1 MGIGSFGGLSPIG
14 YFLDKGAHAS
24 VKDLTKKKSF
34 SYAKY
39 GYLFS
44 IPFVVVYLIF
54 SLYPTINTA
63 ILGFT
68 DAKGMAGLTNWN
80 FLPKEDLF
88 KNFTKVL
95 SNPVFKKS
103 LGNTI
108 ILWTVNFIPQITL
121 AMILTAWFTSRRNEL
136 RGQGLFK
143 VLFYMP
149 NIITAASIALLYN
162 KLFAYPIGPVNS
174 LLQNLGLI
182 DEPIN
187 FLTKASWT
195 RGIISFIQFWMWYGH
210 TMIILISGVLG
221 INPDLYEAA
230 ELDGASNS
238 QMFWKIT
245 IPNLKTILLYTM
257 ITSMIGG
264 LNMYDIPKLYNNGNP
279 AMSTLTTNMYIYNQ
293 AFSGSYQYAT
303 AAAASMIMFVIIAIA
318 SVIVFLLFN
327 DEKGKARRE
336 AKRMARME
344 ARIAKKEV
352 G

>member
-1 MGIGSFGGLSPIG
+1 M
-14 YFLDKGAHAS
+14 KNN
-24 VKDLTKKKSF
+24 KSF

-44 IPFVVVYLIF
+44 IPFVVVYAIF
-54 SLYPTINTA
+54 SLYPTLNTA

-68 DAKGMAGLTNWN
+68 DSKGMTGLTQWN
-80 FLPKEDLF
+80 FLPKEKIFNNFVQLF
-88 KNFTKVL
+88 KNPMFMM
-95 SNPVFKKS
+95 SFK
-103 LGNTI
+103 NTL
-108 ILWTVNFIPQITL
+108 ILWVVNFIPQICL
-121 AMILTAWFTSRRNEL
+121 ALLLTAWFTSRRNEL
-136 RGQGLFK
+136 RAQGLFK
-143 VLFYMP
+143 VIFYMP
-149 NIITAASIALLYN
+149 NIITAASIAILYN

-174 LLQNLGLI
+174 LLQSLHII

-187 FLTKASWT
+187 FINKVGPT
-195 RGIISFIQFWMWYGH
+195 RGIISFIQFWMWYGY

-264 LNMYDIPKLYNNGNP
+264 LNMYDIPQLFNKGNP
-279 AMSTLTTNMYIYNQ
+279 ANSTLTTNMYIYNQ
-293 AFSGSYQYAT
+293 AFSGSYMYAR
-303 AAAASMIMFVIIAIA
+303 AAAASMVMFIIIAIA
-318 SVIVFLLFN
+318 SVLVFLAFN
-327 DEKGKARRE
+327 DDEGKAKRE
-336 AKRMARME
+336 AKRAARL
-344 ARIAKKEV
+344 ARKEV

>member
-1 MGIGSFGGLSPIG
+1 M
-14 YFLDKGAHAS
+14 KNN
-24 VKDLTKKKSF
+24 KSF

-44 IPFVVVYLIF
+44 IPFVVVYAIF
-54 SLYPTINTA
+54 SLYPTLNTA

-68 DAKGMAGLTNWN
+68 DSKGMTGLTQWN
-80 FLPKEDLF
+80 FLPKEKIFNNFVQLF
-88 KNFTKVL
+88 KNPMFMM
-95 SNPVFKKS
+95 SFK
-103 LGNTI
+103 NTL
-108 ILWTVNFIPQITL
+108 ILWVVNFIPQICL
-121 AMILTAWFTSRRNEL
+121 ALLLTAWFTSRRNEL
-136 RGQGLFK
+136 RAQGLFK
-143 VLFYMP
+143 VIFYMP
-149 NIITAASIALLYN
+149 NIITAASIAILYN

-174 LLQNLGLI
+174 LLQSLHII

-187 FLTKASWT
+187 FINKVGPT
-195 RGIISFIQFWMWYGH
+195 RGIISFIQFWMWYGY

-264 LNMYDIPKLYNNGNP
+264 LNMYDIPQLFNKGNP
-279 AMSTLTTNMYIYNQ
+279 ANSTLTTNMYIYNQ
-293 AFSGSYQYAT
+293 AFSGSYMYAR
-303 AAAASMIMFVIIAIA
+303 AAAASMVMFLIIAIA
-318 SVIVFLLFN
+318 SVLVFLAFN
-327 DEKGKARRE
+327 DDKGKAKRE
-336 AKRMARME
+336 AKRAARL
-344 ARIAKKEV
+344 ARKEV

>member
-1 MGIGSFGGLSPIG
+1 M
-14 YFLDKGAHAS
+14 KNN
-24 VKDLTKKKSF
+24 KSF

-44 IPFVVVYLIF
+44 IPFVVVYAIF
-54 SLYPTINTA
+54 SLYPTLNTA

-68 DAKGMAGLTNWN
+68 DSKGMTGLTQWN
-80 FLPKEDLF
+80 FLPKEKIFNNFVQLF
-88 KNFTKVL
+88 KNPMFMM
-95 SNPVFKKS
+95 SFK
-103 LGNTI
+103 NTL
-108 ILWTVNFIPQITL
+108 ILWVVNFIPQICL
-121 AMILTAWFTSRRNEL
+121 ALLLTAWFTSRRNEL
-136 RGQGLFK
+136 RAQGLFK
-143 VLFYMP
+143 VVFYMP
-149 NIITAASIALLYN
+149 NIITAASIAILYN

-174 LLQNLGLI
+174 LLQSLHII

-187 FLTKASWT
+187 FINKVGPT
-195 RGIISFIQFWMWYGH
+195 RGIISFIQFWMWYGY

-264 LNMYDIPKLYNNGNP
+264 LNMYDIPQLFNKGNP
-279 AMSTLTTNMYIYNQ
+279 ANSTLTTNMYIYNQ
-293 AFSGSYQYAT
+293 AFSGSYMYAR
-303 AAAASMIMFVIIAIA
+303 AAAASMVMFLIIAIA
-318 SVIVFLLFN
+318 SVLVFLAFN
-327 DEKGKARRE
+327 DDKGKAKRE
-336 AKRMARME
+336 AKRAARL
-344 ARIAKKEV
+344 ARKEV

>member
-1 MGIGSFGGLSPIG
+1 M
-14 YFLDKGAHAS
+14 KNN
-24 VKDLTKKKSF
+24 KSF

-44 IPFVVVYLIF
+44 IPFVVVYAIF
-54 SLYPTINTA
+54 SLYPTLNTA

-68 DAKGMAGLTNWN
+68 DSKGMTGLTQWN
-80 FLPKEDLF
+80 FLPKEKIFNNFVQLF
-88 KNFTKVL
+88 KNPMFMM
-95 SNPVFKKS
+95 SFK
-103 LGNTI
+103 NTL
-108 ILWTVNFIPQITL
+108 ILWVVNFIPQICL
-121 AMILTAWFTSRRNEL
+121 ALLLTAWFTSRRNEL
-136 RGQGLFK
+136 RAQGLFK
-143 VLFYMP
+143 VIFYMP
-149 NIITAASIALLYN
+149 NIITAASIAILFN

-174 LLQNLGLI
+174 LLQSLHLV

-187 FLTKASWT
+187 FINKVGPT
-195 RGIISFIQFWMWYGH
+195 RGIISFIQFWMWYGY

-264 LNMYDIPKLYNNGNP
+264 LNMYDIPQLFNKGNP
-279 AMSTLTTNMYIYNQ
+279 ANSTLTTNMYIYNQ
-293 AFSGSYQYAT
+293 AFSGSYMYAR
-303 AAAASMIMFVIIAIA
+303 AAAASMVMFIIIAIA
-318 SVIVFLLFN
+318 SVLVFLAFN
-327 DEKGKARRE
+327 DDEGKAKRE
-336 AKRMARME
+336 AKRAARL
-344 ARIAKKEV
+344 ARKEV

>member
-1 MGIGSFGGLSPIG
+1 M
-14 YFLDKGAHAS
+14 KNN
-24 VKDLTKKKSF
+24 KSF

-44 IPFVVVYLIF
+44 IPFVVVYAIF
-54 SLYPTINTA
+54 SLYPTLNTA

-68 DAKGMAGLTNWN
+68 DSKGMSGLTQWN
-80 FLPKEDLF
+80 FLPKEKIFNNFVQLF
-88 KNFTKVL
+88 KNPMFMM
-95 SNPVFKKS
+95 SFK
-103 LGNTI
+103 NTL
-108 ILWTVNFIPQITL
+108 ILWVVNFIPQICL
-121 AMILTAWFTSRRNEL
+121 ALLLTAWFTSRRNEL
-136 RGQGLFK
+136 RAQGLFK
-143 VLFYMP
+143 VVFYMP
-149 NIITAASIALLYN
+149 NIITAASIAILYN

-174 LLQNLGLI
+174 LLQSLHII

-187 FLTKASWT
+187 FINKVGST
-195 RGIISFIQFWMWYGH
+195 RGIISFIQFWMWYGY

-264 LNMYDIPKLYNNGNP
+264 LNMYDIPQLFNKGNP
-279 AMSTLTTNMYIYNQ
+279 ANSTLTTNMYIYNQ
-293 AFSGSYQYAT
+293 AFSGSYMYAR
-303 AAAASMIMFVIIAIA
+303 AAAASMVMFIIIAIA
-318 SVIVFLLFN
+318 SVLVFLAFN
-327 DEKGKARRE
+327 DDEGKAKRE
-336 AKRMARME
+336 AKRAARL
-344 ARIAKKEV
+344 ARKEV

>member
-1 MGIGSFGGLSPIG
+1 M
-14 YFLDKGAHAS
+14 
-24 VKDLTKKKSF
+24 KKNKSF

-44 IPFVVVYLIF
+44 IPFVVVYAIF
-54 SLYPTINTA
+54 SLYPTLNTA

-68 DAKGMAGLTNWN
+68 DAKGMTGLTQWN
-80 FLPKEDLF
+80 FLPKEKFFNNFIQLF
-88 KNFTKVL
+88 KNPMFMM
-95 SNPVFKKS
+95 SFK
-103 LGNTI
+103 NTL
-108 ILWTVNFIPQITL
+108 ILWVVNFIPQILL
-121 AMILTAWFTSRRNEL
+121 ALLLTAWFTSRRNEL
-136 RGQGLFK
+136 RAQGLFK
-143 VLFYMP
+143 VIFYMP
-149 NIITAASIALLYN
+149 NIITAASIAILFN

-174 LLQNLGLI
+174 LLQSLHII

-187 FLTKASWT
+187 FINKVGPT
-195 RGIISFIQFWMWYGH
+195 RGIISFIQFWMWYGY

-264 LNMYDIPKLYNNGNP
+264 LNMYDIPQLFNKGNP
-279 AMSTLTTNMYIYNQ
+279 ANSTLTTNMYIYNQ
-293 AFSGSYQYAT
+293 AFSGSYMYAR
-303 AAAASMIMFVIIAIA
+303 AAAASMVMFVIIAIA
-318 SVIVFLLFN
+318 SVLVFLAFN
-327 DEKGKARRE
+327 DDEGKAKRE
-336 AKRMARME
+336 AKRAARL
-344 ARIAKKEV
+344 ARKEV

>member
-1 MGIGSFGGLSPIG
+1 M
-14 YFLDKGAHAS
+14 KNN
-24 VKDLTKKKSF
+24 KSF

-44 IPFVVVYLIF
+44 IPFVVVYAIF
-54 SLYPTINTA
+54 SLYPTLNTA

-68 DAKGMAGLTNWN
+68 DAKGMTGLTQWN
-80 FLPKEDLF
+80 FLPKEKIFNNFIQLF
-88 KNFTKVL
+88 KNPMFMM
-95 SNPVFKKS
+95 SFK
-103 LGNTI
+103 NTL
-108 ILWTVNFIPQITL
+108 ILWVVNFIPQICL
-121 AMILTAWFTSRRNEL
+121 ALLLTAWFTSRRNEL
-136 RGQGLFK
+136 RAQGLFK
-143 VLFYMP
+143 VIFYMP
-149 NIITAASIALLYN
+149 NIITAASIAILFN

-174 LLQNLGLI
+174 LLQNLHLI

-187 FLTKASWT
+187 FINKVGTT
-195 RGIISFIQFWMWYGH
+195 RGIISFIQFWMWYGY

-264 LNMYDIPKLYNNGNP
+264 LNMYDIPQLFNKGNP
-279 AMSTLTTNMYIYNQ
+279 ANSTLTTNMYIYNQ
-293 AFSGSYQYAT
+293 AFSGSYMYAR
-303 AAAASMIMFVIIAIA
+303 AAAASMVMFVIIAIA
-318 SVIVFLLFN
+318 SVLVFLAFN
-327 DEKGKARRE
+327 DDEGKAKRE
-336 AKRMARME
+336 AKRAARL
-344 ARIAKKEV
+344 ARKEV

>member
-1 MGIGSFGGLSPIG
+1 M
-14 YFLDKGAHAS
+14 KNN
-24 VKDLTKKKSF
+24 KSF

-44 IPFVVVYLIF
+44 IPFVVVYAIF
-54 SLYPTINTA
+54 SLYPTLNTA

-68 DAKGMAGLTNWN
+68 DSKGMTGLTQWN
-80 FLPKEDLF
+80 FLPKEKIFNNFVQLF
-88 KNFTKVL
+88 KNPMFMM
-95 SNPVFKKS
+95 SFK
-103 LGNTI
+103 NTL
-108 ILWTVNFIPQITL
+108 ILWVVNFIPQICL
-121 AMILTAWFTSRRNEL
+121 ALLLTAWFTSRRNEL
-136 RGQGLFK
+136 RAQGLFK
-143 VLFYMP
+143 VIFYMP
-149 NIITAASIALLYN
+149 NIITAASIAILFN

-174 LLQNLGLI
+174 LLQGLHII

-187 FLTKASWT
+187 FINKVGPT
-195 RGIISFIQFWMWYGH
+195 RGIISFIQFWMWYGY

-264 LNMYDIPKLYNNGNP
+264 LNMYDIPQLFNKGNP
-279 AMSTLTTNMYIYNQ
+279 ANSTLTTNMYIYNQ
-293 AFSGSYQYAT
+293 AFSGSYMDAR
-303 AAAASMIMFVIIAIA
+303 AAAASMVMFIIIAIA
-318 SVIVFLLFN
+318 SVLVFLAFN
-327 DEKGKARRE
+327 DDEGKARRE
-336 AKRMARME
+336 AKRAARL
-344 ARIAKKEV
+344 AGKEV

>member
-1 MGIGSFGGLSPIG
+1 M
-14 YFLDKGAHAS
+14 KNN
-24 VKDLTKKKSF
+24 KSF

-44 IPFVVVYLIF
+44 IPFVVVYAIF
-54 SLYPTINTA
+54 SLYPTVNTA

-68 DAKGMAGLTNWN
+68 DSKGMTGLTQWN
-80 FLPKEDLF
+80 FLPKEKIFNNFVQLF
-88 KNFTKVL
+88 KNPMFMM
-95 SNPVFKKS
+95 SFK
-103 LGNTI
+103 NTL
-108 ILWTVNFIPQITL
+108 ILWVVNFIPQICL
-121 AMILTAWFTSRRNEL
+121 ALLLTAWFTSRRNEL
-136 RGQGLFK
+136 RAQGLFK
-143 VLFYMP
+143 VVFYMP
-149 NIITAASIALLYN
+149 NIITAASIAILFN

-174 LLQNLGLI
+174 LLQSLHII

-187 FLTKASWT
+187 FINKVGPT
-195 RGIISFIQFWMWYGH
+195 RGIISFIQFWMWYGY

-264 LNMYDIPKLYNNGNP
+264 LNMYDIPQLFNKGNP
-279 AMSTLTTNMYIYNQ
+279 ANSTLTTNMYIYNQ
-293 AFSGSYQYAT
+293 AFSGSYMYAR
-303 AAAASMIMFVIIAIA
+303 AAAASMVMFIIIAIA
-318 SVIVFLLFN
+318 SVLVFLAFN
-327 DEKGKARRE
+327 DDEGKAKRE
-336 AKRMARME
+336 AKRAARL
-344 ARIAKKEV
+344 ARKEV

>member
-1 MGIGSFGGLSPIG
+1 M
-14 YFLDKGAHAS
+14 KNN
-24 VKDLTKKKSF
+24 KSF

-44 IPFVVVYLIF
+44 IPFVVVYAIF
-54 SLYPTINTA
+54 SLYPTLNTA

-68 DAKGMAGLTNWN
+68 DSKGMTGLTQWN
-80 FLPKEDLF
+80 FLPKEKIFNNFVQLF
-88 KNFTKVL
+88 KNPMFMM
-95 SNPVFKKS
+95 SFK
-103 LGNTI
+103 NTL
-108 ILWTVNFIPQITL
+108 ILWVVNFIPQICL
-121 AMILTAWFTSRRNEL
+121 ALLLTAWFTSRRNEL
-136 RGQGLFK
+136 RAQGLFK
-143 VLFYMP
+143 VIFYMP
-149 NIITAASIALLYN
+149 NIITAASIAILFN

-174 LLQNLGLI
+174 LLQSLHII

-187 FLTKASWT
+187 FINKVGST
-195 RGIISFIQFWMWYGH
+195 RGIISFIQFWMWYGY

-264 LNMYDIPKLYNNGNP
+264 LNMYDIPQLFNKGNP
-279 AMSTLTTNMYIYNQ
+279 ANSTLTTNMYIYNQ
-293 AFSGSYQYAT
+293 AFSGSYMYAR
-303 AAAASMIMFVIIAIA
+303 AAAASMVMFIIIAIA
-318 SVIVFLLFN
+318 SVLVFLAFN
-327 DEKGKARRE
+327 DDKGKAKRE
-336 AKRMARME
+336 AKRAARL
-344 ARIAKKEV
+344 ARKEV

>member
-1 MGIGSFGGLSPIG
+1 M
-14 YFLDKGAHAS
+14 KNN
-24 VKDLTKKKSF
+24 KSF

-44 IPFVVVYLIF
+44 IPFVVVYAIF
-54 SLYPTINTA
+54 SLYPTVNTA

-68 DAKGMAGLTNWN
+68 DSKGMTGLTQWN
-80 FLPKEDLF
+80 FLPKEKIFNNFVQLF
-88 KNFTKVL
+88 KNPMFMM
-95 SNPVFKKS
+95 SFK
-103 LGNTI
+103 NTL
-108 ILWTVNFIPQITL
+108 ILWVVNFIPQICL
-121 AMILTAWFTSRRNEL
+121 ALLLTAWFTSRRNEL
-136 RGQGLFK
+136 RAQGLFK
-143 VLFYMP
+143 VIFYMP
-149 NIITAASIALLYN
+149 NIITAASIAILFN

-174 LLQNLGLI
+174 LLQSLHII

-187 FLTKASWT
+187 FINKVGPT
-195 RGIISFIQFWMWYGH
+195 RGIISFIQFWMWYGY

-264 LNMYDIPKLYNNGNP
+264 LNMYDIPQLFNKGNP
-279 AMSTLTTNMYIYNQ
+279 ANSTLTTNMYIYNQ
-293 AFSGSYQYAT
+293 AFSGSYMYAR
-303 AAAASMIMFVIIAIA
+303 AAAASMVMFVIIAIA
-318 SVIVFLLFN
+318 SVLVFLAFN
-327 DEKGKARRE
+327 DDEGKAKRE
-336 AKRMARME
+336 AKRAARL
-344 ARIAKKEV
+344 ARKEV

>member
-1 MGIGSFGGLSPIG
+1 M
-14 YFLDKGAHAS
+14 KNN
-24 VKDLTKKKSF
+24 KSF

-44 IPFVVVYLIF
+44 IPFVVVYAIF
-54 SLYPTINTA
+54 SLYPTLNTA

-68 DAKGMAGLTNWN
+68 DSKGMSGLTQWN
-80 FLPKEDLF
+80 FLPKEKIFNNFVQLF
-88 KNFTKVL
+88 KNPMFMM
-95 SNPVFKKS
+95 SFK
-103 LGNTI
+103 NTL
-108 ILWTVNFIPQITL
+108 ILWVVNFIPQICL
-121 AMILTAWFTSRRNEL
+121 ALLLTAWFTSRRNEL
-136 RGQGLFK
+136 RAQGLFK
-143 VLFYMP
+143 VVFYMP
-149 NIITAASIALLYN
+149 NIITAASIAILYN

-174 LLQNLGLI
+174 LLQSLHLV

-187 FLTKASWT
+187 FINKVGPT
-195 RGIISFIQFWMWYGH
+195 RGIISFIQFWMWYGY

-264 LNMYDIPKLYNNGNP
+264 LNMYDIPQLFNKGNP
-279 AMSTLTTNMYIYNQ
+279 ANSTLTTNMYIYNQ
-293 AFSGSYQYAT
+293 AFSGSYMYAR
-303 AAAASMIMFVIIAIA
+303 AAAASMVMFIIIAIA
-318 SVIVFLLFN
+318 SVLVFLAFN
-327 DEKGKARRE
+327 DDEGKAKRE
-336 AKRMARME
+336 AKRAARL
-344 ARIAKKEV
+344 ARKEV

>member
-1 MGIGSFGGLSPIG
+1 M
-14 YFLDKGAHAS
+14 KNN
-24 VKDLTKKKSF
+24 KSF

-44 IPFVVVYLIF
+44 IPFVVVYAIF
-54 SLYPTINTA
+54 SLYPTLNTA

-68 DAKGMAGLTNWN
+68 DSKGMSGLTQWN
-80 FLPKEDLF
+80 FLPKEKIFNNFVQLF
-88 KNFTKVL
+88 KNPMFMM
-95 SNPVFKKS
+95 SFK
-103 LGNTI
+103 NTL
-108 ILWTVNFIPQITL
+108 ILWVVNFIPQICL
-121 AMILTAWFTSRRNEL
+121 ALLLTAWFTSRRNEL
-136 RGQGLFK
+136 RAQGLFK
-143 VLFYMP
+143 VIFYMP
-149 NIITAASIALLYN
+149 NIITAASIAILFN

-174 LLQNLGLI
+174 LLQSLHLV

-187 FLTKASWT
+187 FINKVGST
-195 RGIISFIQFWMWYGH
+195 RGIISFIQFWMWYGY

-264 LNMYDIPKLYNNGNP
+264 LNMYDIPQLFNKGNP
-279 AMSTLTTNMYIYNQ
+279 ANSTLTTNMYIYNQ
-293 AFSGSYQYAT
+293 AFSGSYMYAR
-303 AAAASMIMFVIIAIA
+303 AAAASMVMFIIIAIA
-318 SVIVFLLFN
+318 SVLVFLAFN
-327 DEKGKARRE
+327 DDKGKAKRE
-336 AKRMARME
+336 AKRAARL
-344 ARIAKKEV
+344 ARKEV

>member
-1 MGIGSFGGLSPIG
+1 M
-14 YFLDKGAHAS
+14 KNN
-24 VKDLTKKKSF
+24 KSF

-44 IPFVVVYLIF
+44 IPFVVVYAIF
-54 SLYPTINTA
+54 SLYPTLNTA

-68 DAKGMAGLTNWN
+68 DSKGMTGLTQWN
-80 FLPKEDLF
+80 FLPKEKIFNNFIQLF
-88 KNFTKVL
+88 KNPMFMM
-95 SNPVFKKS
+95 SFK
-103 LGNTI
+103 NTL
-108 ILWTVNFIPQITL
+108 ILWVVNFIPQICL
-121 AMILTAWFTSRRNEL
+121 ALLLTAWFTSRRNEL
-136 RGQGLFK
+136 RAQGLFK
-143 VLFYMP
+143 VIFYMP
-149 NIITAASIALLYN
+149 NIITAASIAILFN

-174 LLQNLGLI
+174 LLQSLHII

-187 FLTKASWT
+187 FINKVGPT
-195 RGIISFIQFWMWYGH
+195 RGIISFIQFWMWYGY

-264 LNMYDIPKLYNNGNP
+264 LNMYDIPQLFNKGNP
-279 AMSTLTTNMYIYNQ
+279 ANSTLTTNMYIYNQ
-293 AFSGSYQYAT
+293 AFSGSYMYAR
-303 AAAASMIMFVIIAIA
+303 AAAASMVMFIIIAIA
-318 SVIVFLLFN
+318 SVLVFLAFN
-327 DEKGKARRE
+327 DDEGKAKRE
-336 AKRMARME
+336 AKRAARL
-344 ARIAKKEV
+344 ARKEV

>member
-1 MGIGSFGGLSPIG
+1 M
-14 YFLDKGAHAS
+14 KNN
-24 VKDLTKKKSF
+24 KSF

-44 IPFVVVYLIF
+44 IPFVVVYAIF
-54 SLYPTINTA
+54 SLYPTVNTA

-68 DAKGMAGLTNWN
+68 DSKGMSGLTQWN
-80 FLPKEDLF
+80 FLPKEKIFNNFVQLF
-88 KNFTKVL
+88 KNPMFMM
-95 SNPVFKKS
+95 SFK
-103 LGNTI
+103 NTL
-108 ILWTVNFIPQITL
+108 ILWVVNFIPQICL
-121 AMILTAWFTSRRNEL
+121 ALLLTAWFTSRRNEL
-136 RGQGLFK
+136 RAQGLFK
-143 VLFYMP
+143 VIFYMP
-149 NIITAASIALLYN
+149 NIITAASIAILFN

-174 LLQNLGLI
+174 LLQSLHII

-187 FLTKASWT
+187 FINKVAPT
-195 RGIISFIQFWMWYGH
+195 RGIISFIQFWMWYGY

-264 LNMYDIPKLYNNGNP
+264 LNMYDIPQLFNKGNP
-279 AMSTLTTNMYIYNQ
+279 ANSTLTTNMYIYNQ
-293 AFSGSYQYAT
+293 AFSGSYMYAR
-303 AAAASMIMFVIIAIA
+303 AAAASMVMFIIIAIA
-318 SVIVFLLFN
+318 SVLVFLAFN
-327 DEKGKARRE
+327 DDEGKAKRE
-336 AKRMARME
+336 AKRAARL
-344 ARIAKKEV
+344 ARKEV

>member
-1 MGIGSFGGLSPIG
+1 M
-14 YFLDKGAHAS
+14 
-24 VKDLTKKKSF
+24 KKNKSF

-44 IPFVVVYLIF
+44 IPFVVVYAIF
-54 SLYPTINTA
+54 SLYPTLNTA

-68 DAKGMAGLTNWN
+68 DAKGMTGLTQWN
-80 FLPKEDLF
+80 FLPKEKFFNNFIQLF
-88 KNFTKVL
+88 KNPMFMM
-95 SNPVFKKS
+95 SFK
-103 LGNTI
+103 NTL
-108 ILWTVNFIPQITL
+108 ILWVVNFIPQICL
-121 AMILTAWFTSRRNEL
+121 ALLLTAWFTSRRNEL
-136 RGQGLFK
+136 RAQGLFK
-143 VLFYMP
+143 VIFYMP
-149 NIITAASIALLYN
+149 NIITAASIAILFN

-174 LLQNLGLI
+174 LLQSLHII

-187 FLTKASWT
+187 FINKVAPT
-195 RGIISFIQFWMWYGH
+195 RGIISFIQFWMWYGY

-264 LNMYDIPKLYNNGNP
+264 LNMYDIPQLFNKGNP
-279 AMSTLTTNMYIYNQ
+279 ANSTLTTNMYIYNQ
-293 AFSGSYQYAT
+293 AFSGSYMYAR
-303 AAAASMIMFVIIAIA
+303 AAAASMVMFIIIAVA
-318 SVIVFLLFN
+318 SVLVFLAFN
-327 DEKGKARRE
+327 DDEGKAKRE
-336 AKRMARME
+336 AKRAARR
-344 ARIAKKEV
+344 ARKEV

>member
-1 MGIGSFGGLSPIG
+1 M
-14 YFLDKGAHAS
+14 KNN
-24 VKDLTKKKSF
+24 KSF

-44 IPFVVVYLIF
+44 IPFVVVYAIF
-54 SLYPTINTA
+54 SLYPTLNTA

-68 DAKGMAGLTNWN
+68 DSKGMTGLTQWN
-80 FLPKEDLF
+80 FLPKEKIFNNFVQLF
-88 KNFTKVL
+88 KNPMFMM
-95 SNPVFKKS
+95 SFK
-103 LGNTI
+103 NTL
-108 ILWTVNFIPQITL
+108 ILWVVNFIPQICL
-121 AMILTAWFTSRRNEL
+121 ALLLTAWFTSRRNEL
-136 RGQGLFK
+136 RAQGLFK
-143 VLFYMP
+143 VIFYMP
-149 NIITAASIALLYN
+149 NIITAASIAILYN

-174 LLQNLGLI
+174 LLQSLHII

-187 FLTKASWT
+187 FINKVGPT
-195 RGIISFIQFWMWYGH
+195 RGIISFIQFWMWYGY

-264 LNMYDIPKLYNNGNP
+264 LNMYDIPQLFNKGNP
-279 AMSTLTTNMYIYNQ
+279 ANSTLTTNMYIYNQ
-293 AFSGSYQYAT
+293 AFSGSYMYAR
-303 AAAASMIMFVIIAIA
+303 AAAASMVMFVIIAIA
-318 SVIVFLLFN
+318 SVLVFLAFN
-327 DEKGKARRE
+327 DDKGKAKRE
-336 AKRMARME
+336 AKRAARL
-344 ARIAKKEV
+344 ARKEV

>member
-1 MGIGSFGGLSPIG
+1 M
-14 YFLDKGAHAS
+14 KNN
-24 VKDLTKKKSF
+24 KSF

-44 IPFVVVYLIF
+44 IPFVVVYAIF
-54 SLYPTINTA
+54 SLYPTLNTA

-68 DAKGMAGLTNWN
+68 DSKGMSGLTQWN
-80 FLPKEDLF
+80 FLPNEKIFNNFVQLF
-88 KNFTKVL
+88 KNPMFMM
-95 SNPVFKKS
+95 SFK
-103 LGNTI
+103 NTL
-108 ILWTVNFIPQITL
+108 ILWVVNFIPQICL
-121 AMILTAWFTSRRNEL
+121 ALLLTAWFTSRRNEL
-136 RGQGLFK
+136 RAQGLFK
-143 VLFYMP
+143 VVFYMP
-149 NIITAASIALLYN
+149 NIITAASIAILFN

-174 LLQNLGLI
+174 LLQSLHII

-187 FLTKASWT
+187 FINKVGPT
-195 RGIISFIQFWMWYGH
+195 RGIISFIQFWMWYGY

-264 LNMYDIPKLYNNGNP
+264 LNMYDIPQLFNKGNP
-279 AMSTLTTNMYIYNQ
+279 ANSTLTTNMYIYNQ
-293 AFSGSYQYAT
+293 AFSGSYMYAR
-303 AAAASMIMFVIIAIA
+303 AAAASMVMFIIIAIA
-318 SVIVFLLFN
+318 SVLVFLAFN
-327 DEKGKARRE
+327 DDEGKAKRE
-336 AKRMARME
+336 AKRAARQ
-344 ARIAKKEV
+344 ARKEV